1 MVLLLC
7 LNAALWDFRDSTEL
21 TGQFLKI
28 FRHRMFQLQKDNNTC
43 IDGAFHAL
51 IMPYNEVGLSESH
64 LDRLWFVGK
73 ALKIAKRFTFA
84 SWIRVVDS
92 LATNL
97 IFQPQ
102 QEVATSLP
110 NDLRSEMLNG
120 DQTSW
125 IASYL
130 EPVLDF
136 GASSAV
142 SS

>member
-1 MVLLLC
+1 
-7 LNAALWDFRDSTEL
+7 
-21 TGQFLKI
+21 
-28 FRHRMFQLQKDNNTC
+28 MFQLQKDNNTC

-51 IMPYNEVGLSESH
+51 IMPYNGVGLSESH

-73 ALKIAKRFTFA
+73 ALKIAKRLSFA
-84 SWIRVVDS
+84 SWTRVVGS

-97 IFQPQ
+97 IFQPP

-110 NDLRSEMLNG
+110 NDLRSEMLNE

-142 SS
+142 IR